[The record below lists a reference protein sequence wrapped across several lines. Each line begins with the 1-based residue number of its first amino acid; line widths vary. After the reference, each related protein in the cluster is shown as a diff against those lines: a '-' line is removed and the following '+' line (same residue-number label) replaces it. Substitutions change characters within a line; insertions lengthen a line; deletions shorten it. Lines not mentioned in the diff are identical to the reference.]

1 MKTQKQPTYLKPGDP
16 DSFKDMEIKPNPGDR
31 RAGYALEN
39 IKSFMNSKDG
49 EALKN
54 IRIQQKMLINA
65 LEEVDD
71 YGFCPKCQG
80 YGGWNLKV
88 DCYGGRYKGE
98 IVPELRHFQSSCNQC
113 WGYGWVKKGSLSA
126 KCIHKWVHSRAGKWN
141 CTHYEKCS
149 ECGTEVFIDSGD

>member
-1 MKTQKQPTYLKPGDP
+1 MKTQKQPTYLEPGDP
-16 DSFKDMEIKPNPGDR
+16 NSFKDMEIKPNPGDR
-31 RAGYALEN
+31 YAE
-39 IKSFMNSKDG
+39 D
-49 EALKN
+49 A
-54 IRIQQKMLINA
+54 A
-65 LEEVDD
+65 VD
-71 YGFCPKCQG
+71 YQSCPKCQG

-98 IVPELRHFQSSCNQC
+98 IVPELRHFQASCSQC
-113 WGYGWVKKGSLSA
+113 WGYGWVKKGSPSS